1 MLQKPWFL
9 LISIQADWPLDGFL
23 QQYENISIYDVKMQQ
38 DEKNIQIFNRIVG
51 ELVKEIRLKNSFV
64 SMNKFAREFDF
75 DRGNFSKLENG
86 HVGCRLAT
94 IWKFTEANNI
104 KFSEF
109 AKILESRIP
118 EGFTFIDN

>member
-1 MLQKPWFL
+1 
-9 LISIQADWPLDGFL
+9 
-23 QQYENISIYDVKMQQ
+23 MQQ
-38 DEKNIQIFNRIVG
+38 DEKNIQIFNSIVG

-94 IWKFTEANNI
+94 IWKFAEANNI

-109 AKILESRIP
+109 AKLLEEKMP
-118 EGFTFIDN
+118 ENFTLIDT